1 MSIDRLDFGIF
12 LAPFHPVR
20 ENPTLSLRRD
30 FELIERLDEL
40 GYDEAWIGEHHS
52 GGYEI
57 IASPGGFHRR
67 RRRTHAAHPPGHGS
81 GLRCPTITRSWWPTA
96 SCSSTIRRADG

>member
-30 FELIERLDEL
+30 FELIERL
-40 GYDEAWIGEHHS
+40 GATS
-52 GGYEI
+52 
-57 IASPGGFHRR
+57 S
-67 RRRTHAAHPPGHGS
+67 RTSRPPGQ
-81 GLRCPTITRSWWPTA
+81 
-96 SCSSTIRRADG
+96 